1 MAREKLP
8 TSFRD
13 REFTLDDLEFNITAV
28 PTFEV
33 SDVNLTTRLTTQ
45 TVLHRGIISAAM
57 DSVTEGA
64 LAIAIAREGGI
75 GTIHN
80 NCSIDYQVR
89 EVRRVRRW
97 EAGFIT
103 DPIVV
108 GPRTSIAE
116 LEQKAVEHGFDG
128 FPVTQ
133 TSDLNGRLLG
143 MVTERDVRP
152 YRADKNKL
160 AHEIMTPLEELVT
173 ARREETLD
181 AEDGLFVANK
191 ILLYKRLNRLPI
203 IDQDGRVVA
212 LVTYRDLQKNDQYP
226 LATKDDNKQLKVY
239 IAVES
244 RPETAI
250 ERIIAGYE
258 VGASGTVID
267 SRNVQPGFDKI
278 ARFAKEL
285 DPSKDVTVG
294 NFTSGEAVAQV
305 LEMAGEYFDIVKV
318 GIGGG
323 ELCVTTE
330 STQIGRGL
338 GSALWEISQVV
349 QEYTRRTGRFIGIVA
364 DGGIKTPGHY
374 LAACMLGADAVMM
387 GSYLAGTDESPGK
400 LEIDAEGRFFKWGR
414 GMGSEA
420 VIRDKAGANRYNVS
434 SQSIRDRF
442 PEGIEKKF
450 AYKGSC
456 EQSIRIYFAGV
467 SAAMQAL
474 NLRTPEDL
482 KRSTGVIIPAV
493 RASSKGTF

>member
-1 MAREKLP
+1 MAKEKLP
-8 TSFRD
+8 HSFKD
-13 REFTLDDLEFNITAV
+13 REFTLDDLSFNIISV

-33 SDVNLTTRLTTQ
+33 SAIDLTTKLTGQ
-45 TVLHRGIISAAM
+45 TTLKRGVISAAM

-80 NCSIDYQVR
+80 NCSIDYQTR

-103 DPIVV
+103 DPVV
-108 GPRTSIAE
+108 VSSSTPVAE
-116 LEQKAVEHGFDG
+116 LEQKALEHGFDG
-128 FPVTQ
+128 FPVTD
-133 TSDLNGRLLG
+133 TGDLKGRLIG

-152 YRADKNKL
+152 FRVEKSRVTS
-160 AHEIMTPLEELVT
+160 EIMTPLEELVT

-181 AEDGLFVANK
+181 AEHGLSVANS
-191 ILLYKRLNRLPI
+191 ILLHRRLNRLPI
-203 IDQDGRVVA
+203 IDQEGRVVA

-258 VGASGTVID
+258 AGASGIVID
-267 SRNVQPGFDKI
+267 SRNVQPGYDKI
-278 ARFAKEL
+278 AKFAKEL

-338 GSALWEISQVV
+338 GSALWDVYQVV
-349 QEYTRRTGRFIGIVA
+349 QEYTRRTGKFIGIIA

-467 SAAMQAL
+467 AAAMQAL
-474 NLRTPEDL
+474 NLRTPEEL
-482 KRSTGVIIPAV
+482 KRSIGIIIPAV
-493 RASSKGTF
+493 RAASKGSL